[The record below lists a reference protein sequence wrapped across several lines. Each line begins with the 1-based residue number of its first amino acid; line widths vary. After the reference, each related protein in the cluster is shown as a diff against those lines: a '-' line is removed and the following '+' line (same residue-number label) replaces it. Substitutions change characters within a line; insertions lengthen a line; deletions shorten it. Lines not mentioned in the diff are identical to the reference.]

1 MQQRQGRDEAGQ
13 TLEDLMMDTL
23 DAVSRFRVGQREAV
37 GGALDAGGLLVT
49 AKGRLP
55 HGEWGDWLARVG
67 LSPRTASSW
76 MKLAGLELTAE
87 EIIAQGGIRAVL
99 SGKPRASKS
108 ASVADLRS
116 DSELQ
121 RDLSEVEAAIGQA
134 KRAYYDS
141 LNQRGRLLRAI
152 ARQARGDGQ

>member
-1 MQQRQGRDEAGQ
+1 MQDRTGL
-13 TLEDLMMDTL
+13 TLEDLLMDTL

-49 AKGRLP
+49 AKGRLQ
-55 HGEWGDWLARVG
+55 HGEWGNWLERVG
-67 LSPRTASSW
+67 LNSRTASRW
-76 MKLAGLELTAE
+76 MKLAGMELTAE
-87 EIIAQGGIRAVL
+87 QIIAQGGIRAVL
-99 SGKPRASKS
+99 SGKPRAAKKDTVS
-108 ASVADLRS
+108 DLRS

-152 ARQARGDGQ
+152 ARQAREDGS